1 MATNKTYV
9 VYGAEGQEL
18 KTLKSLAAAKKLAD
32 AEGGT
37 VLSDG
42 ECVYKATQVVAE
54 EQVVEQTEEQ
64 VVEQEEKHTEEQ
76 ETVEAEEPVAGQT
89 EEPVAEKTEEQPIRK
104 QKYVLLSLMNIRSK
118 PSMRAPII
126 GQARPGTVVIAQS
139 VENDW
144 LNTADGYIL
153 YGDGKYAEKV

>member
-42 ECVYKATQVVAE
+42 ECVYKATQAADEGQVAE
-54 EQVVEQTEEQ
+54 QTEEHTEEQ
-64 VVEQEEKHTEEQ
+64 VVEK
-76 ETVEAEEPVAGQT
+76 T
-89 EEPVAEKTEEQPIRK
+89 EEPVAEQTEEQEMTEPEPLKEQPTRK